1 MEEKR
6 ERWEEH
12 FCLDREDVV
21 QAGDRAGML
30 DTALHMPAFCR
41 EAWRLGLEAPL
52 PATPWGGF
60 KEVLICGMGGSAIG
74 GDILRAYA
82 QSRASIP
89 FFINRHYTLPAW
101 VSSRTLL
108 VFVSYSGDTE
118 ETIAAYHEGVRGKRV
133 VITSGGTIANL
144 AFQAEEPL
152 IIIPPGIPA
161 RSALPFLLIPILVL
175 LARLDILPEAMAEL
189 EPILNAL
196 HQMLQKAAPNIPT
209 AENPAKQ
216 LASSLYQRLPIVWG
230 VEGTTQAVAYR
241 LKGQLNEN
249 SKSPAW
255 CSLLPELNHNE
266 IVGTEA
272 LPEVLERCCVVMLK
286 DLADHRRVQKQL
298 DITKALVKP
307 RVGEIVE
314 LRGEGETLL
323 SRIFSLILLGDLAS
337 IYLAILYKID
347 PGPIRLIKD
356 LKAEM
361 AKDQERT

>member
-1 MEEKR
+1 MGDTEGRLDKL
-6 ERWEEH
+6 
-12 FCLDREDVV
+12 FCLDQKETVEV
-21 QAGDRAGML
+21 GDRDGML

-52 PATPWGGF
+52 PVAPWGGF
-60 KEVLICGMGGSAIG
+60 KEVVICGMGGSAIG

-101 VSSRTLL
+101 VNSRTLL
-108 VFVSYSGDTE
+108 FFVSYSGETE
-118 ETIAAYHEGVRGKRV
+118 ETIAAYREGVRGKRV
-133 VITSGGTIANL
+133 VITSGGAIANM
-144 AFQAEEPL
+144 AFQATEPL
-152 IIIPPGIPA
+152 IVIPPRIPA

-175 LARLDILPEAMAEL
+175 LARLDILPEAMGEL

-196 HQMLQKAAPNIPT
+196 NSTLHQCAPEVAT
-209 AENPAKQ
+209 VKNPAKQ
-216 LASSLYQRLPIVWG
+216 LATSLYQRLPVIWG
-230 VEGTTQAVAYR
+230 VDGTTQAVAYR

-255 CSLLPELNHNE
+255 CSILPELNHNE

-272 LPEVLERCCVVMLK
+272 LPEVLERCCVVMMK
-286 DLADHRRVQKQL
+286 DIADHRRVQKQL
-298 DITKALVKP
+298 DVTKNLVRP

-323 SRIFSLILLGDLAS
+323 SRVFSLILQGDLAS
-337 IYLAILYKID
+337 IYLAILYHID

-356 LKAEM
+356 FKAEM
-361 AKDQERT
+361 AKDQ